1 MARITLIRPPMIAT
15 KRAYSVVMVPPLGPA
30 YVAAAP
36 RSAGHEVTFIDALGE
51 DPDGRH
57 AAAHSALV
65 AYGLTIPEIVDRI
78 PADTQGIGMSVM
90 FSQQWPHVDEL
101 ARLADEWRPDLKR
114 LEQLQSTSQ
123 MSQRE
128 YAESWAFVH
137 YLLESSPE
145 NRTLLRDHLQAL
157 VRSTPHPPLSDE
169 LERLVDSGEYAV
181 AFSMHPTS
189 MDDTA

>member
-1 MARITLIRPPMIAT
+1 
-15 KRAYSVVMVPPLGPA
+15 
-30 YVAAAP
+30 
-36 RSAGHEVTFIDALGE
+36 
-51 DPDGRH
+51 
-57 AAAHSALV
+57 
-65 AYGLTIPEIVDRI
+65 
-78 PADTQGIGMSVM
+78 MSGVNR
-90 FSQQWPHVDEL
+90 PHVDEL
-101 ARLADEWRPDLKR
+101 ARVADEWRPDLKR

-169 LERLVDSGEYAV
+169 LARLDPRYAEHV
-181 AFSMHPTS
+181 VEHLAVVRQSLR
-189 MDDTA
+189 